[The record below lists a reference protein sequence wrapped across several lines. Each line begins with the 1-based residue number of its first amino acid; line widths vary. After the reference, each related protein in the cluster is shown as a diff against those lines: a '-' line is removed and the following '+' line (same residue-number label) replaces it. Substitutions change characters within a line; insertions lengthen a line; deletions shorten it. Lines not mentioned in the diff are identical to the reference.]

1 MRNLLIAACAAVSVA
16 GGAMAAELPK
26 LRVAT
31 LQFGTVNWELATI
44 SGHGFDRARG
54 FELVTRFFADNG
66 ATRIAF
72 EGGEAD
78 AAVMD
83 WIWVA
88 RQREA
93 GKDYVFIPYSK
104 AVGGLVVPA
113 ESAAETLKDL
123 AGRKIGVAGGPLDKS
138 WLILR
143 AYGAREYGMDL
154 AVETEQ
160 VFAAP
165 PLIYKTGLSGETD
178 GAINFWHFLARMKAR
193 GMRELV
199 SVEDAAAA
207 LGLDP
212 ETPLLGYVL
221 KESFLAAHPGI
232 EKALYRASRDA
243 KTLLAEDDAAWE
255 EIRPLMRV
263 DADAEFEVMRADFRA
278 GIPQDRP
285 VDAAG
290 ADRFLR
296 LMAELG
302 GEKLVGK
309 ASSLPVGLFADV
321 E

>member
-1 MRNLLIAACAAVSVA
+1 MKRLSIAAFMAIFAA
-16 GGAMAAELPK
+16 GGAAAEGPPQ

-44 SGHGFDRARG
+44 SGHGFDKARG
-54 FELVTRFFADNG
+54 FELIARFFADNG
-66 ATRIAF
+66 GARVAF
-72 EGGEAD
+72 EGGAAD
-78 AAVMD
+78 AVVVD
-83 WIWVA
+83 WIWAA
-88 RQREA
+88 RQRAA
-93 GKDYVFIPYSK
+93 GKDYVFVPYSK

-113 ESAAETLKDL
+113 GSGAETLKDL
-123 AGRKIGVAGGPLDKS
+123 AGLKIGVAGGPLDKS

-143 AYGAREYGMDL
+143 AYGAKEYGMDL
-154 AVETEQ
+154 EAETEQ

-165 PLIYKTGLSGETD
+165 PLIYKVGLSGETE
-178 GAINFWHFLARMKAR
+178 GAVNFWHFLARMKAR

-221 KESFLAAHPGI
+221 KESFLAERPEIAR
-232 EKALYRASRDA
+232 ALYRASRDA
-243 KTLLAEDDAAWE
+243 KTLLAEDDAAWA

-263 DADAEFEVMRADFRA
+263 ETEAEFEALRADFRA
-278 GIPQDRP
+278 GIPEDRP
-285 VDAAG
+285 ADAAG

-309 ASSLPVGLFADV
+309 ASSLPEGLFADV